1 MLCLPW
7 KKTDLCTPPDTR
19 IQEGLTPG
27 IRRCVSPFSCS
38 FTVSFSFTIRYILR
52 CFSLCF
58 SIFPGCF
65 PSFSLLSER
74 KPQDKVT
81 PPQRIFSVLLFSGF
95 PETVHKQIQR
105 GVVHRLPAQFRRK
118 YFSPE
123 ENLPCDIFLAPFHIS
138 VRAADPF
145 PPCSIRA
152 LIRSPEMQKSNQ

>member
-105 GVVHRLPAQFRRK
+105 ASFIGFQRNSAVNTFLQQRTYPAI
-118 YFSPE
+118 SSWLHSI
-123 ENLPCDIFLAPFHIS
+123 LPCEL
-138 VRAADPF
+138 
-145 PPCSIRA
+145 
-152 LIRSPEMQKSNQ
+152 LIRFLRVPSER